1 MRIFKQQSFN
11 FWFTLVASTQLFV
24 GLFKLLSIPTILYDE
39 PLYSYTA
46 LFFSENAHF
55 QHDFHQFSGKEF
67 CFYPFLLGCVFFI
80 FGPSLLIGRLLSV
93 ILGIIGLYFFMRLVS
108 QLSLPQSIMSLISI
122 CFVFLNTNFVAFRI
136 IRPEALLLCL
146 SCMLIWYLFK
156 HFNLNIATK
165 KDKFILG
172 FCLIAMMSTHMIGAL
187 FGICIGISILI
198 FSIKYKSYN
207 DLYWIFLGSIIP
219 LGIFLSN
226 ISHIFISTG
235 FSSQA
240 AKVTPNL
247 TVFKKNVSLFFLK
260 NYVMGIKRGFIVLF
274 ELAFIILACVNRRYF
289 IRVLGLSA
297 VFVLAYGLFSI
308 SDFIRPYY
316 SLFPIITLIIFAYLF
331 NQVSAKKRSLFLG
344 ILILYFVNHFAGD
357 SFIFYKNFKTASI
370 QKIQSSFS
378 PFLPSKSVLVG
389 GPKKLWF
396 ISPNLNWVSLN
407 ASDTLPD
414 SFYYF
419 YHSKNKTGIS
429 SLSQAPDIYYNSSSS
444 FSAKVQQTFKDKQ
457 FKLIAEDTFTG
468 YDLIQLYKIY

>member
-11 FWFTLVASTQLFV
+11 SWFTVVASIQLFI

-55 QHDFHQFSGKEF
+55 QHEFHQFSGKEF

-80 FGPSLLIGRLLSV
+80 FGPSLLAGRLLSV
-93 ILGIIGLYFFMRLVS
+93 VLGIVGLYFFMKLLS
-108 QLSLPQSIMSLISI
+108 QLSLRNSVIGLLSI

-146 SCMLIWYLFK
+146 ACMLAWYLFK
-156 HFNLNIATK
+156 YFNLNITTK
-165 KDKFILG
+165 KDKISLG
-172 FCLIAMMSTHMIGAL
+172 FCLAGIISTHMVGAL

-198 FSIKYKSYN
+198 FSVKFKSLH
-207 DLYWIFLGSIIP
+207 DLKWILLGSLLP
-219 LGIFLSN
+219 LS
-226 ISHIFISTG
+226 IFIGNILHILVGTG
-235 FSSQA
+235 FTSQA

-260 NYVMGIKRGFIVLF
+260 NYVMGFKRGFIVLF
-274 ELAFIILACVNRRYF
+274 ELAFIALACINKRYF

-316 SLFPIITLIIFAYLF
+316 SLFPILALIIFAYLF
-331 NQVSAKKRSLFLG
+331 NQVSAKKRSLLLG
-344 ILILYFVNHFAGD
+344 ILILYFANHFAGD
-357 SFIFYKNFKTASI
+357 AFIFYKNFKATSI
-370 QKIQSSFS
+370 QEIQTSFK
-378 PFLPSKSVLVG
+378 PFLPAKPISIG

-396 ISPNLNWVSLN
+396 ISPNLNWLSLN
-407 ASDTLPD
+407 ATDTLPN

-419 YHSKNKTGIS
+419 YHSKNKTGVS
-429 SLSQAPDIYYNSSSS
+429 SLSQSPDVYYNNASSPPP
-444 FSAKVQQTFKDKQ
+444 KLQKTFKNKH
-457 FKLIAEDTFTG
+457 FKLIAEDSFTG